1 MNILFME
8 EKMYAYIKGKIVE
21 KSNNYVIVENNGI
34 GYRIFMTITSIDK
47 ISDDVQEVKI
57 FTYYQ
62 VREDNISLY
71 GFLQKEEL
79 RMFELLLSV
88 SGVGAKSAIAMLS
101 SITPSDFAMAVIQN
115 DTKKLTKIQGVG
127 AKTAARIVLELKD
140 KLKTEEAISK
150 NSSEVQKVIKNTEE
164 IDEAS
169 QALLILGYTKKEI
182 DKAFE
187 KLELDSISTQD
198 IIKKALAFLGR

>member
-1 MNILFME
+1 ME
-8 EKMYAYIKGKIVE
+8 DKMYAYIKGKIVE
-21 KSNNYVIVENNGI
+21 KSNNYVIIENNGI
-34 GYRIFMTITSIDK
+34 GYRIFMTITAIDK
-47 ISDDVQEVKI
+47 IPNDVQEIKI

-140 KLKTEEAISK
+140 KLKTEEAISQS
-150 NSSEVQKVIKNTEE
+150 NTEVQKVIKNTEE

-169 QALLILGYTKKEI
+169 QALLILGYNKKEI
-182 DKAFE
+182 EKAFE
-187 KLELDSISTQD
+187 KMELSGLATQD
-198 IIKKALAFLGR
+198 IIKKALALLGR

>member
-1 MNILFME
+1 
-8 EKMYAYIKGKIVE
+8 MYAYIKGRIVE
-21 KSNNYVIVENNGI
+21 KSNNYVIIENNGI

-47 ISDDVQEVKI
+47 ISGENEEIKI
-57 FTYYQ
+57 YTYYQ

-101 SITPSDFAMAVIQN
+101 SILPSEFAMAIIQN
-115 DTKKLTKIQGVG
+115 DTSKLTKIQGVG

-150 NSSEVQKVIKNTEE
+150 NSEVIQKVIQNDEE
-164 IDEAS
+164 VNEAI
-169 QALLILGYTKKEI
+169 QALQILGYNKKEI
-182 DKAFE
+182 EKVIE
-187 KLELDSISTQD
+187 KLDISGLSVQD
-198 IIKKALAFLGR
+198 IIKKALSFLGK